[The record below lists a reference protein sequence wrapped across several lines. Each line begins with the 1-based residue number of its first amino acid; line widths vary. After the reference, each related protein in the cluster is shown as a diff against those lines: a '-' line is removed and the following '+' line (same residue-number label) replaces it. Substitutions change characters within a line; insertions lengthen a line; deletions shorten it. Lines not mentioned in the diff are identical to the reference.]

1 MFRKYK
7 IVARKFHKEDLLR
20 EENKEVKIIRRRRLS
35 VGNAVALVMFKPSV
49 LTLLRIKE
57 SR

>member
-7 IVARKFHKEDLLR
+7 IVDRKFYKEDLLR